1 MFSWWPVRLF
11 LLCFCS
17 AALQQKVVAQPG
29 FKSLRENL
37 GLAVNNASDQIVPVF
52 GPDGLRLYFAQNS
65 HPEGYYEIW
74 HATIDSAGTWMPAE
88 RKANLRSSGMFNQT
102 VFGAF
107 ADDWF
112 LINGKFTLTKGSYV
126 YDKGFSW
133 YKADKNIF
141 NPSKTLPFEI
151 EGLQEQL
158 KGGFANV
165 FFHKGKK
172 VLLVSMANPEKR
184 DLFICYPADTTQW
197 PIVKWKAPVLLQ
209 SGINTT
215 FEESC
220 PFLDASGRVLYF
232 SSNRPGG
239 YGSDDI
245 YVSYALSDD
254 LQQWTKP
261 QNLGHRVNSNFSEL
275 YYTTYPGHPFAY
287 FVSYKHSMGAGD
299 IFRIRTEDTTVLPP
313 MITQNNTNLP
323 KPSAEITA
331 KQTTSSSPAAPRPQ
345 NEIKPGQLPVES
357 FSPNNITLLLDKSV
371 SMSQSNR
378 IDLLRKSANLMLG
391 KLRYLDKVSLVTFGE
406 RANIAYATHAFNNA
420 DSLISLIARLQPD
433 EGETFL
439 NDGLQKAMAQA
450 TTMHI
455 EGGNNE
461 ILIIT
466 DGYFSI
472 SDKTMQLLQA
482 NSQVKITFVLVD
494 AGNIENNIKD
504 YITRRLPLA
513 KILTLTNSKK
523 DDAVLLE
530 HIKAQSA
537 ISK

>member
-1 MFSWWPVRLF
+1 M
-11 LLCFCS
+11 LLQK
-17 AALQQKVVAQPG
+17 ATAQQG

-37 GLAVNNASDQIVPVF
+37 GLAVNNSADQIVPVF
-52 GPDGLRLYFAQNS
+52 SQDGLHLYFAQNS
-65 HPEGYYEIW
+65 QADGYYEIW
-74 HATIDSAGTWMPAE
+74 QATIDSSANWMPAE
-88 RKANLRSSGMFNQT
+88 RKTNLRSSGLFNQT

-112 LINGKFTLTKGSYV
+112 LINGRFSKANGSFV

-133 YKADKNIF
+133 YKADKNVF
-141 NPSKTLPFEI
+141 NPSKALPVEI
-151 EGLQEQL
+151 EGINEQL
-158 KGGFANV
+158 KGGFANA
-165 FFHKGKK
+165 FFHKNKK
-172 VLLVSMANPEKR
+172 VLLLSFANPEKR
-184 DLFICYPADTTQW
+184 DLFICYPADTTRW
-197 PIVKWKAPVLLQ
+197 PIVKWKKPILLQ

-220 PFLDASGRVLYF
+220 PFLDETGRVLYF

-239 YGSDDI
+239 FGSDDI

-275 YYTTYPGHPFAY
+275 YFTTYSGHPYAY

-299 IFRIRTEDTTVLPP
+299 IFRIRTEDTIALPP
-313 MITQNNTNLP
+313 MITQSNTSAPLP
-323 KPSAEITA
+323 VAEVPA
-331 KQTTSSSPAAPRPQ
+331 KQTANVPGPPIQQ

-378 IDLLRKSANLMLG
+378 IDLLRKSANFMLG

-406 RANIAYATHAFNNA
+406 KANVAYATHAFRNA
-420 DSLISLIARLQPD
+420 DSLINVIARLQPD

-439 NDGLQKAMAQA
+439 NDGLQKAMTQA
-450 TTMHI
+450 VAMHI

-472 SDKTMQLLQA
+472 SDKSMQLLQA
-482 NSQVKITFVLVD
+482 NSKVKITFVLVD
-494 AGNIENNIKD
+494 AGNIENNIKN
-504 YITRRLPLA
+504 YITNRLPVA
-513 KILTLTNSKK
+513 KILTLTNTKK